1 MTPPASWCA
10 GERAPTPIGFLVRA
24 TTATVDERDENEG
37 GGAVSEARRVRRQAV
52 GELASSLRALADA
65 AAETAVGEPELAAVT
80 TEVRALAGR
89 LGAARD
95 DGPYSGLHGRELD
108 LSTPAGPL
116 PLSPVIG
123 DCNPSA
129 PEVRLR
135 FEDGRVRGTARL
147 TRRHVGP
154 PGAAH
159 GGVGAMIADQLVA
172 VAPFVLGLTCVTRSM
187 TVRYRRPIPLDRE
200 LTLEAR
206 CERAADAAAR
216 AWCTISVDDD
226 GVLEADA
233 EMVVAMHVTRPEPGS
248 AGPGGRQEG
257 PGRR

>member
-1 MTPPASWCA
+1 MRNKNA
-10 GERAPTPIGFLVRA
+10 GTGHE
-24 TTATVDERDENEG
+24 DG
-37 GGAVSEARRVRRQAV
+37 GPVSEHRRQVV
-52 GELASSLRALADA
+52 GALASSLRALADA
-65 AAETAVGEPELAAVT
+65 AAETAVEEPELAAVT
-80 TEVRALAGR
+80 TDVRGLTRRLAS
-89 LGAARD
+89 ARH

-108 LSTPAGPL
+108 LSSPAGPL

-129 PEVRLR
+129 PDVRLR

-159 GGVGAMIADQLVA
+159 GGVAAMIADQLVA
-172 VAPFVLGLTCVTRSM
+172 VAPFLLGLTCVTRSM
-187 TVRYRRPIPLDRE
+187 TVRYRRPVPLHRE

-206 CERAADAAAR
+206 CEQIADKAAR

-226 GVLEADA
+226 VVVEAEA
-233 EMVVAMHVTRPEPGS
+233 EMVVAMHVTRPGS
-248 AGPGGRQEG
+248 RPGGR
-257 PGRR
+257 